1 MAKLEENTEG
11 NKQVMN
17 YMRKDMTD
25 IKENFRSID
34 WRFTYVEQLLTEIMK
49 NDLANPGVSTLGE
62 LY

>member
-34 WRFTYVEQLLTEIMK
+34 
-49 NDLANPGVSTLGE
+49 
-62 LY
+62 